1 METPVL
7 AYYCLKSIAFVAL
20 VMASESSI
28 PGGPVSNRRRT
39 QRVIL
44 TVAVTVHAGG
54 SSAKEVTFVEETH
67 TLIVNLHGALI
78 VLAAKVAKGQK
89 LRLTNRA
96 TKEEQSCRVASI
108 SPGTEGKAQVGV
120 EFLKPSPDFWRI
132 SFPPEDW
139 VLPEPVNVAS
149 NN

>member
-7 AYYCLKSIAFVAL
+7 GYYCVNSLGFVAL

-28 PGGPVSNRRRT
+28 PGGPVSNRRRS

-44 TVAVTVHAGG
+44 TMAVTVCGEG
-54 SSAKEVTFVEETH
+54 SSPTETTFVEETH

-78 VLAAKVAKGQK
+78 VLGAKVTKGQK

-96 TKEEQSCRVASI
+96 TKEEQPCRVASI

-139 VLPEPVNVAS
+139 VLPEPSTVS
-149 NN
+149 SDE